1 METLLYSIVRFAPFS
16 ETEEFANIGIVLV
29 SPSLNFFDF
38 KLQRKKFSRV
48 THFFGETSPA
58 LFRAAVGNL
67 QDELSRMK
75 RVSNQNMRQPSFQF
89 KDQSVANLMLQELLR
104 KREGMIRFSEIRMT
118 VANDAASELDR
129 LNRYYVDKEFIT
141 PVYTELVMERE
152 IRQSLKALEMSG
164 RYSAVRLRD
173 GVYQAKFPFVH
184 QSDTGIADSI
194 IKPISLS
201 QERPET
207 IIEHANK
214 WAYALK
220 RLRTARRIQGEVLFP
235 VRKPEQETPSR
246 YAAYLEAR
254 ELLESE
260 GGTVVLSTDAE
271 TISREFRLR

>member
-1 METLLYSIVRFAPFS
+1 MARKTVSCRWVGLIDMETLLYSIVRFAPFS

-129 LNRYYVDKEFIT
+129 LNRYYVD
-141 PVYTELVMERE
+141 
-152 IRQSLKALEMSG
+152 
-164 RYSAVRLRD
+164 
-173 GVYQAKFPFVH
+173 
-184 QSDTGIADSI
+184 
-194 IKPISLS
+194 
-201 QERPET
+201 
-207 IIEHANK
+207 
-214 WAYALK
+214 
-220 RLRTARRIQGEVLFP
+220 
-235 VRKPEQETPSR
+235 
-246 YAAYLEAR
+246 
-254 ELLESE
+254 
-260 GGTVVLSTDAE
+260 
-271 TISREFRLR
+271 